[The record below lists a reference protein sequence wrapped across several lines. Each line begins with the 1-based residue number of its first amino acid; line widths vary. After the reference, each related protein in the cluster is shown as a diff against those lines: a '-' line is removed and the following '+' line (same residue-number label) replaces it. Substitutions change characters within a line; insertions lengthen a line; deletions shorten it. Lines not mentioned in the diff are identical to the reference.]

1 MNPSEKF
8 SWNKNGSAV
17 LDRNKIYTIGKDK
30 ILTTIVKFS
39 REEWNNIDHP
49 WYDSNIE
56 LLEEVLNK
64 RTNSSGLV
72 VDKIKRIKNFKD
84 EVVFKVWYN

>member
-8 SWNKNGSAV
+8 NWNKNGSVV

-30 ILTTIVKFS
+30 ILTTIVKFGRDEVS
-39 REEWNNIDHP
+39 RMCHCWWDTDKEMVQ
-49 WYDSNIE
+49 
-56 LLEEVLNK
+56 EVLSRRIDFNGSI
-64 RTNSSGLV
+64 T
-72 VDKIKRIKNFKD
+72 KIKRIKNNKD